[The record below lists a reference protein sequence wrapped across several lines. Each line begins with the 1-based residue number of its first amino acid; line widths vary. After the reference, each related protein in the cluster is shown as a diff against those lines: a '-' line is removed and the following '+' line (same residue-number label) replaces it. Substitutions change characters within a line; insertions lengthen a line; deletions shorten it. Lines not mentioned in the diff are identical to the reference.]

1 VSGKSGPA
9 GNPEVDI
16 GRRNFLRG
24 ASLTGEGRKA
34 MARLRR
40 PLGPSP
46 PWMSSL
52 VEQDHCN
59 SCDQACIHACEQH
72 IIRIHPRG
80 HSLAGYPWLDFSIA
94 GCTFCGKCAA
104 ACPLEHAQDG
114 PVPVL
119 GRIHIEQARCLTWDG
134 VFCMSCV
141 SACRYRAMS
150 LDKQRR
156 LVVIGENC
164 NGCGACVSACPVG
177 VLTVH
182 GSGEP

>member
-1 VSGKSGPA
+1 M
-9 GNPEVDI
+9 DI

-34 MARLRR
+34 MSRLRA
-40 PLGPSP
+40 PLGPPP
-46 PWMSSL
+46 PWMSML
-52 VEQDHCN
+52 AEQDYCHH
-59 SCDQACIHACEQH
+59 CDQACLPACEQD

-80 HSLAGYPWLDFSIA
+80 HSLAGYPWLDFSVA

-104 ACPLEHAQDG
+104 ACPLEHPRDV
-114 PVPVL
+114 PVPVI
-119 GRIHIEQARCLTWDG
+119 GGIHIDQARCLSWGG

-141 SACRYRAMS
+141 TACRFRAMS

-156 LVVIGENC
+156 LVVTAENC
-164 NGCGACVSACPVG
+164 NGCGACVGSCPVD

-182 GSGEP
+182 VSREP